1 MDTLIALALTILL
14 LPLLGTLLIAFAG
27 PYLPRAASA
36 FIGNAVMFAAFVLAV
51 IVAWTVGHR
60 PAAEQAVHGT
70 LGTWAHIGALSVP
83 FGLLIDPLA
92 LTWMLIITG
101 VGFLIHLY
109 SVGYMAA
116 DRDYRTFFAYM
127 NLFVFTMLLLV
138 MSDNF
143 LWLLVGWG
151 GVGLASYL
159 LIGFY
164 YDRPIAVLAA
174 RKALI
179 MNVIGDVGIM
189 IAMFLM
195 FAHAGTVSFDFFAR
209 VAGGSIGS
217 SALTWIGIWLLVGA
231 VAKSAQLPLHTW
243 LPDAMEGPTPVSA
256 LIHAAT
262 MVTAGVYL
270 IARCYP
276 IYDSAPVAGE
286 IVAVVGAA
294 SALFAATI
302 GCVQYDIKRVLAY
315 STMSQIGY
323 MIFAVG
329 AGAYTAGAFHFLT
342 HAFFKALLFMSAG
355 IVIHNLGGEQDIR
368 KMGGLAK
375 RMPLAFWTFA
385 IGTVAISGVPPFA
398 GFFSKDAVIDAGIA
412 LHHPLL
418 TAMLIVAALLTAFYM
433 FRLLFST
440 FAGEYRGSHEPHV
453 ENVLAMDV
461 PVVVLAGLATIGG
474 FFASPLAGFLS
485 GSFNK
490 FGPYFLP
497 GSDHRPNIAEIN
509 WPVAA
514 GMFLLAVAGI
524 AAAYALYVV
533 RPSLR
538 DSFKRALAGPREL
551 LLNAY
556 YLDTVY
562 HVLVEVP
569 AYAIAGFCAK
579 YFDPAVIDGIPRAMA
594 GAAGVLGD
602 AARGWESGQLR
613 RYGLTIAI
621 GVVLLLAYYAYVM
634 HTGQAPE
641 ATMAR

>member
-1 MDTLIALALTILL
+1 METLIALALTILL
-14 LPLLGTLLIAFAG
+14 LPLAGTMLIAFAG

-36 FIGNAVMFAAFVLAV
+36 FIGNAVMLAAFVL
-51 IVAWTVGHR
+51 TVNGR
-60 PAAEQAVHGT
+60 MGGLRTA
-70 LGTWAHIGALSVP
+70 ALSRRPRNARDLGPHRRAFHSIRIADRSPCAHV
-83 FGLLIDPLA
+83 DA
-92 LTWMLIITG
+92 DHHRRR
-101 VGFLIHLY
+101 FLIHLY
-109 SVGYMAA
+109 SVGYMAQ
-116 DRDYRTFFAYM
+116 DLNYRTFFAYM

-164 YDRPIAVLAA
+164 YDRPVAVLAA

-195 FAHAGTVSFDFFAR
+195 FAHAGTVSFSVFSQ
-209 VAGGSIGS
+209 VAAIGAP
-217 SALTWIGIWLLVGA
+217 ALTWIGVWLLVGA

-276 IYDSAPVAGE
+276 IYDSAPVAAE
-286 IVAVVGAA
+286 IVAVVGAS

-329 AGAYTAGAFHFLT
+329 AGAYAAGAFHFLT
-342 HAFFKALLFMSAG
+342 HAFFKALLFMAAG

-375 RMPLAFWTFA
+375 SMPLAFWTFA
-385 IGTVAISGVPPFA
+385 IGTVAISGVPPFS
-398 GFFSKDAVIDAGIA
+398 GSFSKDAIIDAGLA
-412 LHHPLL
+412 LHHPVL
-418 TAMLIVAALLTAFYM
+418 TAMLIFAALLTAFYM

-440 FAGEYRGSHEPHV
+440 FAGEYRGDHAPHDHP
-453 ENVLAMDV
+453 VLTMNV

-474 FFASPLAGFLS
+474 FFASPLAVFLA

-497 GSDHRPNIAEIN
+497 GSDHRPSIAEVN

-514 GMFLLAVAGI
+514 GMFLP
-524 AAAYALYVV
+524 
-533 RPSLR
+533 PSPVSPR
-538 DSFKRALAGPREL
+538 HTRSTSCGRA
-551 LLNAY
+551 
-556 YLDTVY
+556 
-562 HVLVEVP
+562 
-569 AYAIAGFCAK
+569 CAK
-579 YFDPAVIDGIPRAMA
+579 ASSACWRGRANFCSTRIISM
-594 GAAGVLGD
+594 
-602 AARGWESGQLR
+602 RSI
-613 RYGLTIAI
+613 TC
-621 GVVLLLAYYAYVM
+621 
-634 HTGQAPE
+634 
-641 ATMAR
+641 

>member
-1 MDTLIALALTILL
+1 MDTVISLSLTILL
-14 LPLLGTLLIAFAG
+14 LPLIGAALIAFFG
-27 PYLPRAASA
+27 PYLPRTAAA
-36 FIGNAVMFAAFVLAV
+36 FIGNAVMFAAFVLTA
-51 IVAWTVGHR
+51 IVAWSVGHR

-92 LTWMLIITG
+92 LTWMLVITG

-109 SVGYMAA
+109 SAGYMAD
-116 DRDYRTFFAYM
+116 DRNYRTFFAYM

-164 YDRPIAVLAA
+164 YDRPVAVLAA

-195 FAHAGTVSFDFFAR
+195 FAHAGSVNFDTVFSQAAA
-209 VAGGSIGS
+209 VGAP
-217 SALTWIGIWLLVGA
+217 ALTWIGVWLLVGA

-270 IARCYP
+270 VARCYP
-276 IYDSAPVAGE
+276 IYDHAPVAAE
-286 IVAVVGAA
+286 IVAIVGAS

-329 AGAYTAGAFHFLT
+329 AGAFAAGAFHFLT
-342 HAFFKALLFMSAG
+342 HAFFKALLFMAAG

-375 RMPLAFWTFA
+375 KMPLAYWTFL
-385 IGTVAISGVPPFA
+385 IGTVAIAGVPPFA
-398 GFFSKDAVIDAGIA
+398 GFFSKDAIIDAAIS
-412 LHHPLL
+412 LQHPVL
-418 TAMLIVAALLTAFYM
+418 AAFLIIAALLTAFYM
-433 FRLLFST
+433 FRLVFAT
-440 FAGEYRGSHEPHV
+440 FWGAYNGSHEPHDHP
-453 ENVLAMDV
+453 VLTMNV
-461 PVVVLAGLATIGG
+461 PVLFLAALATIGG
-474 FFASPLAGFLS
+474 FFARPL
-485 GSFNK
+485 GSFLGGT
-490 FGPYFLP
+490 FRGYAGTLHAQEI
-497 GSDHRPNIAEIN
+497 GTIN
-509 WPVAA
+509 WAVAA
-514 GMFLLAVAGI
+514 GAFLLAVAGI
-524 AAAYALYVV
+524 ATAYALYVV

-538 DSFKRALAGPREL
+538 DGIKRALAGPREL

-562 HVLVEVP
+562 HVLIEVP
-569 AYAIAGFCAK
+569 AYAIASFCANF
-579 YFDPAVIDGIPRAMA
+579 FDLVVIGAIPRALA
-594 GAAGVLGD
+594 ATAVALGGAAQ
-602 AARGWESGQLR
+602 GWESGQLR

-621 GVVLLLAYYAYVM
+621 GVVLVLAYYAFLM
-634 HTGQAPE
+634 HAGQTLEAPS
-641 ATMAR
+641 AI

>member
-1 MDTLIALALTILL
+1 MDALIAIALTILL
-14 LPLLGTLLIAFAG
+14 LPLAGTLLIAFAG

-36 FIGNAVMFAAFVLAV
+36 FIGNAVMLVAFVLTAF
-51 IVAWTVGHR
+51 VAWTVGHR
-60 PAAEQAVHGT
+60 PAAEQAVHGV

-195 FAHAGTVSFDFFAR
+195 FAHVGSVSFGNVFSQA
-209 VAGGSIGS
+209 AAIGAP
-217 SALTWIGIWLLVGA
+217 ALTWIGIWLLVGA

-276 IYDSAPVAGE
+276 IYDYAPVAGE
-286 IVAVVGAA
+286 IVAVVGAT

-329 AGAYTAGAFHFLT
+329 AGAYAAGAFHFLT
-342 HAFFKALLFMSAG
+342 HAFFKALLFMAAG

-375 RMPLAFWTFA
+375 KMPLAFWTFA

-398 GFFSKDAVIDAGIA
+398 GFFSKDAIIDAGIA
-412 LHHPLL
+412 LHHPVL
-418 TAMLIVAALLTAFYM
+418 TALLIVAALLTAFYM
-433 FRLLFST
+433 FRLLFFT
-440 FAGEYRGSHEPHV
+440 FAGEYRGAHEPHV
-453 ENVLAMDV
+453 EDVLTMNV

-474 FFASPLAGFLS
+474 FFASPLATFLQA
-485 GSFNK
+485 SFEK
-490 FGPYFLP
+490 FSPFFLP
-497 GSDHRPNIAEIN
+497 GTDHRPSIAELN

-538 DSFKRALAGPREL
+538 EGIKRALAGPREL

-556 YLDTVY
+556 YLDVVY

-579 YFDPAVIDGIPRAMA
+579 YFDPAVIDGIPRALA
-594 GAAGVLGD
+594 GAAAVMGD

-621 GVVLLLAYYAYVM
+621 GVVLLLAYYAFII
-634 HTGQAPE
+634 HAGQAPE

>member
-1 MDTLIALALTILL
+1 MDTLIAIALTILL
-14 LPLLGTLLIAFAG
+14 LPLAGTLLIAFVG
-27 PYLPRAASA
+27 PYLPRTASA
-36 FIGNAVMFAAFVLAV
+36 VIGNAVMLAAFVLTA
-51 IVAWTVGHR
+51 IVAWTVGHQ
-60 PAAEQAVHGT
+60 PAAQQSVHGT
-70 LGTWAHIGALSVP
+70 LGTWAHIGTLSVP

-138 MSDNF
+138 MADNF

-195 FAHAGTVSFDFFAR
+195 FAHANSVSFYDVFAK
-209 VAGGSIGS
+209 AGAIGAP
-217 SALTWIGIWLLVGA
+217 ALTWIGIWLLVGA

-276 IYDSAPVAGE
+276 IYDHAPVAAE

-329 AGAYTAGAFHFLT
+329 AGAYAAGAFHFLT

-368 KMGGLAK
+368 KMGGLATK
-375 RMPLAFWTFA
+375 MPLAFWTFA
-385 IGTVAISGVPPFA
+385 IGTAAISGVPPFA
-398 GFFSKDAVIDAGIA
+398 GFFSKDAIIDAGIA
-412 LHHPLL
+412 MQHPVL
-418 TAMLIVAALLTAFYM
+418 TALLIVAALLTAFYM
-433 FRLLFST
+433 FRLLLST
-440 FAGEYRGSHEPHV
+440 FAGEYRGEHEPHV
-453 ENVLAMDV
+453 ENVLTMNV
-461 PVVVLAGLATIGG
+461 PVVVLAGLAAIGG
-474 FFASPLAGFLS
+474 FFATPLATFLS
-485 GSFNK
+485 ASFVR
-490 FGPYFLP
+490 YSALLLP
-497 GSDHRPNIAEIN
+497 LPDRAPSIAELN

-524 AAAYALYVV
+524 ATAYALYVV
-533 RPSLR
+533 RPNLR
-538 DSFKRALAGPREL
+538 DGIKRALAGPREV

-562 HVLVEVP
+562 HVLIEVP

-579 YFDPAVIDGIPRAMA
+579 YFDPAVIDGIPRALT
-594 GAAGVLGD
+594 GAASALGN
-602 AARGWESGQLR
+602 AAGGWETGQLR

-621 GVVLLLAYYAYVM
+621 GVVLLLAYYAFIM
-634 HTGQAPE
+634 HAGQAPE
-641 ATMAR
+641 ATMSR

>member
-1 MDTLIALALTILL
+1 MDKFAALVLVILL
-14 LPLLGTLLIAFAG
+14 LPLAGAVLISFAG
-27 PYLPRAASA
+27 PYLPRVAA
-36 FIGNAVMFAAFVLAV
+36 AV
-51 IVAWTVGHR
+51 IAN
-60 PAAEQAVHGT
+60 GT
-70 LGTWAHIGALSVP
+70 LLVAFLMTGIVALTGWQATSSGQTIPQHFAYGTWALIPPLKIS

-109 SVGYMAA
+109 SVGYMAS
-116 DRDYRTFFAYM
+116 DRNYRTFFAYM

-164 YDRPIAVLAA
+164 YDRVSAVLAA

-189 IAMFLM
+189 IAIFLIY
-195 FAHAGTVSFDFFAR
+195 AHLGSAAYSDVFAR
-209 VAGGSIGS
+209 VASVGAP
-217 SALTWIGIWLLVGA
+217 ALTAIGLWLLLGA

-276 IYDSAPVAGE
+276 IYDHAPVAAE
-286 IVAVVGAA
+286 VVAVVGAT

-323 MIFAVG
+323 MMFAVG

-342 HAFFKALLFMSAG
+342 HAFFKALLFMAAG
-355 IVIHNLGGEQDIR
+355 IVIQNLGGEQDIR
-368 KMGGLAK
+368 KMGGLAGK
-375 RMPLAFWTFA
+375 MPLAFWTFL
-385 IGTVAISGVPPFA
+385 IGTVAIAGVPPFA
-398 GFFSKDAVIDAGIA
+398 GFFSKDAVIDAAIA
-412 LHHPLL
+412 LHHPVLG
-418 TAMLIVAALLTAFYM
+418 AFLIIAAFLTAFYM
-433 FRLLFST
+433 FRLLFLT
-440 FAGEYRGSHEPHV
+440 FFSGAYRGDGAPHDHPMV
-453 ENVLAMDV
+453 SMNV
-461 PVVVLAGLATIGG
+461 PVVVLAILATVGG
-474 FFASPLAGFLS
+474 FLAAPLGAALRLTFVGALH
-485 GSFNK
+485 
-490 FGPYFLP
+490 
-497 GSDHRPNIAEIN
+497 DQDIATIN

-514 GMFLLAVAGI
+514 GAFLLVVAGI
-524 AAAYALYVV
+524 ATAYALYQV
-533 RPSLR
+533 RPQLRESLI
-538 DSFKRALAGPREL
+538 RALAGPRQL
-551 LLNAY
+551 VMNAY

-562 HVLVEVP
+562 HWLVEVP
-569 AYAIAGFCAK
+569 AYAIADA
-579 YFDPAVIDGIPRAMA
+579 
-594 GAAGVLGD
+594 AAGFFETFIIRAIPLAASATAAALGGF
-602 AARGWESGQLR
+602 ARAWESGQLR
-613 RYGLTIAI
+613 RYGLTIAV
-621 GVVLLLAYYAYVM
+621 GVVLLLAWYVITAYAAASQGVLP
-634 HTGQAPE
+634 Q
-641 ATMAR
+641 

>member
-1 MDTLIALALTILL
+1 
-14 LPLLGTLLIAFAG
+14 
-27 PYLPRAASA
+27 
-36 FIGNAVMFAAFVLAV
+36 
-51 IVAWTVGHR
+51 
-60 PAAEQAVHGT
+60 
-70 LGTWAHIGALSVP
+70 
-83 FGLLIDPLA
+83 
-92 LTWMLIITG
+92 
-101 VGFLIHLY
+101 
-109 SVGYMAA
+109 
-116 DRDYRTFFAYM
+116 
-127 NLFVFTMLLLV
+127 V

-195 FAHAGTVSFDFFAR
+195 FAHAGSVTFDNVFAQ
-209 VAGGSIGS
+209 VGAIGAP
-217 SALTWIGIWLLVGA
+217 ALTWIGIWLLVGA

-329 AGAYTAGAFHFLT
+329 AGAYAAGAFHFLT
-342 HAFFKALLFMSAG
+342 HAFFKALLFMAAG

-375 RMPLAFWTFA
+375 KMPLAFWTFA

-440 FAGEYRGSHEPHV
+440 FAGDYRGSHEPHV
-453 ENVLAMDV
+453 ENALTMNV

-474 FFASPLAGFLS
+474 FFAAPLAGFLS
-485 GSFNK
+485 GSFNR
-490 FGPYFLP
+490 FGPYLLA
-497 GSDHRPNIAEIN
+497 GADHRPSVAEIN

-538 DSFKRALAGPREL
+538 DGFKRALAGPREL

-579 YFDPAVIDGIPRAMA
+579 YFEPAVIDGIPRAMA
-594 GAAGVLGD
+594 GVAGVLGD

-621 GVVLLLAYYAYVM
+621 GVVLLLAYYAFVM
-634 HTGQAPE
+634 HAGQAPE

>member
-1 MDTLIALALTILL
+1 METLTALSLTILL
-14 LPLLGTLLIAFAG
+14 LPLFGTVLIASIG
-27 PYLPRAASA
+27 PYLPRSASA
-36 FIGNAVMFAAFVLAV
+36 FIGNAAMFAAFVLTA
-51 IVAWTVGHR
+51 IVAWTVAHEPGSAR
-60 PAAEQAVHGT
+60 FVHAT

-83 FGLLIDPLA
+83 FGLLVDPLA
-92 LTWMLIITG
+92 LTWMLVITG

-109 SVGYMAA
+109 SAGYMAD
-116 DRDYRTFFAYM
+116 DRNYRTFFAYM

-164 YDRPIAVLAA
+164 YDLPVAVLAA

-195 FAHAGTVSFDFFAR
+195 FAHAGSVSFSDVFAR
-209 VAGGSIGS
+209 AAAIGAP
-217 SALTWIGIWLLVGA
+217 ALTWIGIWLLVGA

-276 IYDSAPVAGE
+276 IYDYAPVAAE
-286 IVAVVGAA
+286 TVAIVGAA

-329 AGAYTAGAFHFLT
+329 AGAYAAGTFHFLT
-342 HAFFKALLFMSAG
+342 HAFFKALLFMAAG

-375 RMPLAFWTFA
+375 KMPLAFWTFA
-385 IGTVAISGVPPFA
+385 IGTVAIAGVPPFA
-398 GFFSKDAVIDAGIA
+398 GFFSKDAIIDAGIA
-412 LHHPLL
+412 LHHPIL
-418 TAMLIVAALLTAFYM
+418 TALLIVAALLTAFYM
-433 FRLLFST
+433 FRLLFSA
-440 FAGEYRGSHEPHV
+440 FAGEYRGEHELHDHPV
-453 ENVLAMDV
+453 TTMNV
-461 PVVVLAGLATIGG
+461 PVVVLAALATIGG
-474 FFASPLAGFLS
+474 FFASPLAAFLG

-497 GSDHRPNIAEIN
+497 GTDHRPSIAELN
-509 WPVAA
+509 WPIAA

-524 AAAYALYVV
+524 AGAYALYVV

-538 DSFKRALAGPREL
+538 DGFKRALVGPREL

-556 YLDTVY
+556 YLDAVY

-569 AYAIAGFCAK
+569 AYAIAAFCAK
-579 YFDPAVIDGIPRAMA
+579 IFEPGVISGIPRALA
-594 GAAGVLGD
+594 GGAAGLGD
-602 AARGWESGQLR
+602 VARGWESGQLR

-621 GVVLLLAYYAYVM
+621 GVVLLLAYYVFLM
-634 HTGQAPE
+634 HAGQTPE
-641 ATMAR
+641 ATFAR

>member
-1 MDTLIALALTILL
+1 METLIALALTILL
-14 LPLLGTLLIAFAG
+14 LPLLGTLLIAFVG

-36 FIGNAVMFAAFVLAV
+36 FIGNAVMLAAFVLTA
-51 IVAWTVGHR
+51 IVAWAVGQLPYHV
-60 PAAEQAVHGT
+60 VHGM

-164 YDRPIAVLAA
+164 YDRPVAVLAA

-189 IAMFLM
+189 IAIFLM
-195 FAHAGTVSFDFFAR
+195 FAHAGSVSFGNVFSQ
-209 VAGGSIGS
+209 AGAIGAP
-217 SALTWIGIWLLVGA
+217 ALTWIGIWLLVGA

-276 IYDSAPVAGE
+276 IYDYAPVAGE

-329 AGAYTAGAFHFLT
+329 AGAYAAGAFHFLT
-342 HAFFKALLFMSAG
+342 HAFFKALLFMAAG

-375 RMPLAFWTFA
+375 KMPLAFWTFA
-385 IGTVAISGVPPFA
+385 IGTVAISGVPPFS
-398 GFFSKDAVIDAGIA
+398 GSFSKDAIIDAGLA
-412 LHHPLL
+412 LHHPVL
-418 TAMLIVAALLTAFYM
+418 TAMLIFAALLTAFYM

-440 FAGEYRGSHEPHV
+440 FAGEYRGGHEPHV
-453 ENVLAMDV
+453 ENVLTMNV

-474 FFASPLAGFLS
+474 FFASPLAVFLA

-490 FGPYFLP
+490 FSPYFLP
-497 GSDHRPNIAEIN
+497 GSDHRPSIAEVN

-524 AAAYALYVV
+524 ATAYALYVV

-538 DSFKRALAGPREL
+538 DEIKRVLGWPREL

-556 YLDTVY
+556 YLDAVY

-569 AYAIAGFCAK
+569 AYAIAGFCARF
-579 YFDPAVIDGIPRAMA
+579 FDRVVIGAIPR
-594 GAAGVLGD
+594 GLAATAVALGD
-602 AARGWESGQLR
+602 AAGSWETGQLR

-621 GVVLLLAYYAYVM
+621 GVVLLLAYYAYIM
-634 HTGQAPE
+634 HAGQAPE
-641 ATMAR
+641 ATLQR

>member
-1 MDTLIALALTILL
+1 MDTLIAFALTILL

-36 FIGNAVMFAAFVLAV
+36 FIGNAVMLVAFVLTA

-70 LGTWAHIGALSVP
+70 LGTWAHIGALSIP

-116 DRDYRTFFAYM
+116 DRNYRTFFAYM

-195 FAHAGTVSFDFFAR
+195 FAHAGSVTFDNVFAQ
-209 VAGGSIGS
+209 VGAIGAP
-217 SALTWIGIWLLVGA
+217 ALTWIGIWLLVGA

-286 IVAVVGAA
+286 IVAIVGAA

-329 AGAYTAGAFHFLT
+329 AGAYAAGAFHFLT
-342 HAFFKALLFMSAG
+342 HAFF
-355 IVIHNLGGEQDIR
+355 
-368 KMGGLAK
+368 
-375 RMPLAFWTFA
+375 
-385 IGTVAISGVPPFA
+385 
-398 GFFSKDAVIDAGIA
+398 
-412 LHHPLL
+412 
-418 TAMLIVAALLTAFYM
+418 
-433 FRLLFST
+433 
-440 FAGEYRGSHEPHV
+440 
-453 ENVLAMDV
+453 
-461 PVVVLAGLATIGG
+461 
-474 FFASPLAGFLS
+474 
-485 GSFNK
+485 
-490 FGPYFLP
+490 
-497 GSDHRPNIAEIN
+497 
-509 WPVAA
+509 
-514 GMFLLAVAGI
+514 
-524 AAAYALYVV
+524 
-533 RPSLR
+533 
-538 DSFKRALAGPREL
+538 
-551 LLNAY
+551 
-556 YLDTVY
+556 
-562 HVLVEVP
+562 
-569 AYAIAGFCAK
+569 
-579 YFDPAVIDGIPRAMA
+579 
-594 GAAGVLGD
+594 
-602 AARGWESGQLR
+602 
-613 RYGLTIAI
+613 
-621 GVVLLLAYYAYVM
+621 
-634 HTGQAPE
+634 
-641 ATMAR
+641 